1 MTGLDCKLEI
11 YKIFVGTI
19 TASENRRQQASTVY
33 LGMIAAVFTVMASIK
48 NIELIFPVLVI
59 LVTSVLWWLTINYF
73 RRLAK
78 AKFSVIAPLR
88 KPNTIQQNSV
98 C

>member
-1 MTGLDCKLEI
+1 MTDLDCKLEI

-48 NIELIFPVLVI
+48 NMK
-59 LVTSVLWWLTINYF
+59 N
-73 RRLAK
+73 
-78 AKFSVIAPLR
+78 
-88 KPNTIQQNSV
+88 
-98 C
+98 